1 MNGGATVSVVG
12 EWRGGMGGGGAT
24 VSVVGERRGGM
35 GGDCV
40 CSRGGRYG
48 GRLCL

>member
-1 MNGGATVSVVG
+1 MKGGAVGGGGATVSVVG
-12 EWRGGMGGGGAT
+12 EWRGGMGGAT

-40 CSRGGRYG
+40 CSR
-48 GRLCL
+48 

>member
-1 MNGGATVSVVG
+1 MSVVGERRGGRGGGATVSVVG
-12 EWRGGMGGGGAT
+12 EWRGGMGGAT

-35 GGDCV
+35 GG
-40 CSRGGRYG
+40 G